1 MCIRDSSYTV
11 AVLGAG
17 NIGSA
22 VIARLLELENEIVDI
37 NLKKVLVSDIS
48 KDRDVDKKLLTDNF
62 SDILDDQSIDL
73 VIEVLGGVDPG
84 KEYIKSLLEGG
95 KAVITANKDI
105 IADCGSELVQ
115 LAQENNTCLYFEA
128 AVAAGI
134 PVLKPLIESLR
145 GESLKRVTGIINGT
159 SNYILSSMEE
169 GSSYT
174 DALNTAQDLGY
185 AEPDPTNDVEG
196 VDAKFKAMI
205 LSMICFGANP
215 TPENLYTE
223 GISTITKE
231 DFDWANRLNK
241 TIKLVA
247 VIDNENE
254 GFNARVHPVLIDTK
268 HPLAAIRGS
277 LNAVVVEGENINQL
291 VFSGP
296 GAGAAPTASA
306 IIGDVLS
313 ACHQLSS
320 DQSNWYPLRSQ
331 KFENKEFKNVSS
343 SWFVRLSVKDEP
355 GVLASIAG
363 TFGENNV
370 SIESVIQEGRGDQAE
385 LVLVTH
391 EAPEEDLQNSINQI
405 SSLDSVASVTST
417 LRVYS

>member
-1 MCIRDSSYTV
+1 MKNNSYSV

-22 VIARLLELENEIVDI
+22 VIKRLQELDSEIVDV
-37 NLKKVLVSDIS
+37 NLTKVLVSDIT
-48 KDRDVDKKLLTDNF
+48 KDRSIDKGLLTE
-62 SDILDDQSIDL
+62 DIKDIIDDKSIDL
-73 VIEVLGGVDPG
+73 VIEVLGGVEPG
-84 KEYIKSLLEGG
+84 KEYIKSLLTNG

-105 IADCGSELVQ
+105 IADCGNELVQ
-115 LAQENNTCLYFEA
+115 LAQENNACLYFEA

-145 GESLKRVTGIINGT
+145 GEDLHRVTGIINGT
-159 SNYILSSMEE
+159 SNYILTSMEE
-169 GSSYT
+169 GSTYE
-174 DALNTAQDLGY
+174 DALSTAQELGY

-196 VDAKFKAMI
+196 IDAMYKAMI
-205 LSMICFGANP
+205 LSLICFGA
-215 TPENLYTE
+215 TPNKDIVHTE

-231 DFDWANRLNK
+231 DFDWASRLSK

-247 VIDNENE
+247 LIDNE
-254 GFNARVHPVLIDTK
+254 GGAFNARVHPVLIDIK
-268 HPLAAIRGS
+268 HPLASIRGA
-277 LNAVVVEGENINQL
+277 LNAVVVEGQNINQL

-296 GAGAAPTASA
+296 GAGDAPTASA
-306 IIGDVLS
+306 VIGDVLS

-320 DQSNWYPLRSQ
+320 NQSNWYPLRNQ
-331 KFENKEFKNVSS
+331 KHDDKNFDDVSS
-343 SWFVRLSVKDEP
+343 SWFIRLSVNDEP

-370 SIESVIQEGRGDQAE
+370 SIESVIQEGRGEQAE

-391 EAPEEDLQNSINQI
+391 EAPEKDMQNSIEQI
-405 SSLDSVASVTST
+405 SSIGSVTSVTST

>member
-1 MCIRDSSYTV
+1 MKNNSYSV

-22 VIARLLELENEIVDI
+22 VITRIQELDSEIVNI
-37 NLKKVLVSDIS
+37 NLTKVLVSDIT
-48 KDRDVDKKLLTDNF
+48 KDRSIDKSLLTE
-62 SDILDDQSIDL
+62 DIKDITDDESIDL
-73 VIEVLGGVDPG
+73 VIEVLGGVEPG
-84 KEYIKSLLEGG
+84 KEYIKSLLTNG

-105 IADCGSELVQ
+105 IADCGNELVQ

-145 GESLKRVTGIINGT
+145 GEDLNRVTGIINGT
-159 SNYILSSMEE
+159 SNYILTSMEE
-169 GSSYT
+169 GSTYE
-174 DALNTAQDLGY
+174 DALSTAQELGY

-196 VDAKFKAMI
+196 IDAMYKAMI
-205 LSMICFGANP
+205 LSLICFGA
-215 TPENLYTE
+215 TPNKDIVHTE

-231 DFDWANRLNK
+231 DFDWASRLSK

-247 VIDNENE
+247 LIDNE
-254 GFNARVHPVLIDTK
+254 GGAFNARVHPVLIDIK
-268 HPLAAIRGS
+268 HPLASIRGA

-306 IIGDVLS
+306 VIGDVLS

-320 DQSNWYPLRSQ
+320 NQSNWYPLRNQ
-331 KFENKEFKNVSS
+331 KHDDKNFDDVSS
-343 SWFVRLSVKDEP
+343 SWFIRLSVNDEP

-363 TFGENNV
+363 TFGKNNV
-370 SIESVIQEGRGDQAE
+370 SIESVIQEGRGEQAE

-391 EAPEEDLQNSINQI
+391 EAPEKDMQNSIEQI
-405 SSLDSVASVTST
+405 SSLDSVTSVTST

>member
-1 MCIRDSSYTV
+1 MENKSFNV

-22 VIARLLELENEIVDI
+22 VVTRLINLDKEIVEL
-37 NLKKVLVSDIS
+37 NVAKVLVKDTSKKREIS
-48 KDRDVDKKLLTDNF
+48 NEILTDDF
-62 SDILDDQSIDL
+62 TDILNDETIDL
-73 VIEVLGGVDPG
+73 VIEVLGGVEPG
-84 KEYIKSLLEGG
+84 KEYIKSLLSNG

-105 IADCGSELVQ
+105 IADCGNELVQ

-145 GESLKRVTGIINGT
+145 GEDLIRVTGIINGT
-159 SNYILSSMEE
+159 SNYMLTSMEE
-169 GSSYT
+169 GSTYE
-174 DALNTAQDLGY
+174 DALSTAQELGY

-196 VDAKFKAMI
+196 IDAMYKAMI
-205 LSMICFGANP
+205 LSLICFGA
-215 TPENLYTE
+215 TPDKDNVHTE
-223 GISTITKE
+223 GISSITKE
-231 DFDWANRLNK
+231 DFDWASRLNK

-247 VIDNENE
+247 LIDNEGG
-254 GFNARVHPVLIDTK
+254 GFNARVHPVLIDIK
-268 HPLAAIRGS
+268 HPLAAIRGA

-306 IIGDVLS
+306 VIGDVLS

-320 DQSNWYPLRSQ
+320 NQSNWYPLRSQ
-331 KFENKEFKNVSS
+331 KNDNKNFDDVSS
-343 SWFVRLSVKDEP
+343 SWFIRLSVTDEP

-363 TFGENNV
+363 TFSENNV
-370 SIESVIQEGRGDQAE
+370 SIESVIQEGRGEQAE

-391 EAPEEDLQNSINQI
+391 EAPEKDMQNSIKQI
-405 SSLDSVASVTST
+405 ASLDSVTSVTST

>member
-1 MCIRDSSYTV
+1 MENKSFNV

-22 VIARLLELENEIVDI
+22 VVSRLMNLDKEIVEL
-37 NLKKVLVSDIS
+37 NVVKVLVKDIS
-48 KDRDVDKKLLTDNF
+48 KKREIPNEILTDDF
-62 SDILDDQSIDL
+62 TDILNDESIDL
-73 VIEVLGGVDPG
+73 VIEVLGGVEPG
-84 KEYIKSLLEGG
+84 KEYIKALLSNG

-105 IADCGSELVQ
+105 IADCGNELVQ
-115 LAQENNTCLYFEA
+115 LAQENDTCLYFEA

-145 GESLKRVTGIINGT
+145 GEDLNRVTGIINGT
-159 SNYILSSMEE
+159 SNYMLTSMEE
-169 GSSYT
+169 GSTYE
-174 DALNTAQDLGY
+174 DALITAQELGY

-196 VDAKFKAMI
+196 IDAMYKAMI
-205 LSMICFGANP
+205 LSLICFGA
-215 TPENLYTE
+215 TPDKDKVHTE
-223 GISTITKE
+223 GISSITKE
-231 DFDWANRLNK
+231 DFDWASRLNK

-247 VIDNENE
+247 LIDNEGG

-268 HPLAAIRGS
+268 HPLAAIRGA
-277 LNAVVVEGENINQL
+277 LNAVVVEGENVNQL
-291 VFSGP
+291 IFSGP

-306 IIGDVLS
+306 VIGDVLS

-320 DQSNWYPLRSQ
+320 NQSNWYPLRSQ
-331 KFENKEFKNVSS
+331 KNDNKNFDDVSS
-343 SWFVRLSVKDEP
+343 SWFIRLSVTDEP

-363 TFGENNV
+363 TFSENNV
-370 SIESVIQEGRGDQAE
+370 SIESVIQEGRGEQAE

-391 EAPEEDLQNSINQI
+391 EAPEKDMQNSIKQI

>member
-1 MCIRDSSYTV
+1 MQNNSYTV

-215 TPENLYTE
+215 KPENLYTE

>member
-1 MCIRDSSYTV
+1 MKNNSYTI

-22 VIARLLELENEIVDI
+22 VIERLENLDNEIVNI
-37 NLKKVLVSDIS
+37 ELKRVLVSDVS
-48 KDRDVDKKLLTDNF
+48 KDRNFNNELVTDNF
-62 SDILDDQSIDL
+62 EEILNDNSIDL
-73 VIEVLGGVDPG
+73 VIEVLGGVEPG
-84 KEYIKSLLEGG
+84 KEYIKSLLGNG

-105 IADCGSELVQ
+105 IADCGNELVQ

-145 GESLKRVTGIINGT
+145 GEHLNRVTGIINGT
-159 SNYILSSMEE
+159 SNYMLTSMEE
-169 GSSYT
+169 GSTYE
-174 DALNTAQDLGY
+174 DALSTAQELGY

-196 VDAKFKAMI
+196 IDAMYKAMI
-205 LSMICFGANP
+205 LSLICFGA
-215 TPENLYTE
+215 TPVKDNVHTE
-223 GISTITKE
+223 GISSITKE
-231 DFDWANRLNK
+231 DFDWASRLNK

-247 VIDNENE
+247 LIDNEGG

-268 HPLAAIRGS
+268 HPLAAIRGA

-306 IIGDVLS
+306 VIGDVLS

-320 DQSNWYPLRSQ
+320 KQSNWYPLRSR
-331 KFENKEFKNVSS
+331 KNENKNFDDVSS
-343 SWFVRLSVKDEP
+343 SWFIRLSVSDEP

-363 TFGENNV
+363 TFSENNV
-370 SIESVIQEGRGDQAE
+370 SIESVIQEGRGVQAE

-391 EAPEEDLQNSINQI
+391 EAPEKDMQNSIKQI
-405 SSLDSVASVTST
+405 SSLDSVTSVTST

>member
-1 MCIRDSSYTV
+1 MENKSFNV

-22 VIARLLELENEIVDI
+22 VVTRLMNLDKEIVEL
-37 NLKKVLVSDIS
+37 NVVKVLVKDTSKTREIS
-48 KDRDVDKKLLTDNF
+48 SEILTDDF
-62 SDILDDQSIDL
+62 TDILNDETIDL
-73 VIEVLGGVDPG
+73 VIEVLGGVEPG
-84 KEYIKSLLEGG
+84 KEYIKSLLSNG

-105 IADCGSELVQ
+105 IADCGNELVQ

-145 GESLKRVTGIINGT
+145 GEDLNRVTGIINGT
-159 SNYILSSMEE
+159 SNYMLTSMEE
-169 GSSYT
+169 GSTYK
-174 DALNTAQDLGY
+174 DALSTAQELGY

-196 VDAKFKAMI
+196 IDAMYKAMI
-205 LSMICFGANP
+205 LSLICFGA
-215 TPENLYTE
+215 TPDKDNVHTE
-223 GISTITKE
+223 GITSITKE
-231 DFDWANRLNK
+231 DFDWASRLNK

-247 VIDNENE
+247 LIDNESG
-254 GFNARVHPVLIDTK
+254 GFNSRVHPVLIDTK
-268 HPLAAIRGS
+268 HPLAAIRGA

-306 IIGDVLS
+306 VIGDVLS

-320 DQSNWYPLRSQ
+320 NQSNWYPLRNQ
-331 KFENKEFKNVSS
+331 KNENKNFDDVSS
-343 SWFVRLSVKDEP
+343 SWFIRLSVTDEP

-363 TFGENNV
+363 TFSENNV
-370 SIESVIQEGRGDQAE
+370 SIESVIQEGRGEQAE

-391 EAPEEDLQNSINQI
+391 EAPEKDMQNSIKQI
-405 SSLDSVASVTST
+405 ASLDSVTSVTST

>member
-1 MCIRDSSYTV
+1 MNNNSYTI

-22 VIARLLELENEIVDI
+22 VIERLENLDNEIVNI
-37 NLKKVLVSDIS
+37 ELKSVLVSDVS
-48 KDRDVDKKLLTDNF
+48 KDRNFNNDLVTDNF
-62 SDILDDQSIDL
+62 EEILNDDSIDL
-73 VIEVLGGVDPG
+73 VIEVLGGVEPG
-84 KEYIKSLLEGG
+84 KEYIKSLLANG

-105 IADCGSELVQ
+105 IADCGNELVQ

-145 GESLKRVTGIINGT
+145 GEDLNRVTGIINGT
-159 SNYILSSMEE
+159 SNYMLTSMEE
-169 GSSYT
+169 GSTYE
-174 DALNTAQDLGY
+174 DALSTAQELGY

-196 VDAKFKAMI
+196 IDAMYKAMI
-205 LSMICFGANP
+205 LSLICFGA
-215 TPENLYTE
+215 TPDKDNVHTE
-223 GISTITKE
+223 GISSITKE
-231 DFDWANRLNK
+231 DFDWASRLNK

-247 VIDNENE
+247 LIDNEGG
-254 GFNARVHPVLIDTK
+254 GFNARVHPALIDTK
-268 HPLAAIRGS
+268 HPLAAIRGA

-306 IIGDVLS
+306 VIGDVLS

-320 DQSNWYPLRSQ
+320 KQSNWYPLRSR
-331 KFENKEFKNVSS
+331 KNENKNFDDVSS
-343 SWFVRLSVKDEP
+343 SWFIRLSVSDEP

-363 TFGENNV
+363 TFSENNV
-370 SIESVIQEGRGDQAE
+370 SIESVIQEGRGVQAE

-391 EAPEEDLQNSINQI
+391 EAPEKDMQNSIKQI
-405 SSLDSVASVTST
+405 SSLDSVTSVTST

>member
-1 MCIRDSSYTV
+1 MKNNSYTV
-11 AVLGAG
+11 AMLGAG

-22 VIARLLELENEIVDI
+22 VIDRLENLDNELVNI
-37 NLKKVLVSDIS
+37 NLKSVLVSDIS
-48 KDRDVDKKLLTDNF
+48 KERSFNNDLLTDNF
-62 SDILDDQSIDL
+62 KDILNDDSIDL
-73 VIEVLGGVDPG
+73 VIEVLGGVEPG
-84 KEYIKSLLEGG
+84 KEYIKSLLGNG

-105 IADCGSELVQ
+105 IADCGNELVQ
-115 LAQENNTCLYFEA
+115 LAQKNNTCLYFEA

-145 GESLKRVTGIINGT
+145 GENLNRVTGIINGT
-159 SNYILSSMEE
+159 SNYILTSMEE
-169 GSSYT
+169 GSAYE
-174 DALNTAQDLGY
+174 DALSTAQKLGY

-196 VDAKFKAMI
+196 IDAMYKAMI
-205 LSMICFGANP
+205 LSLICFGA
-215 TPENLYTE
+215 TPDKDNVHTE

-231 DFDWANRLNK
+231 DFDWASRLNK

-247 VIDNENE
+247 LIDNEGA

-268 HPLAAIRGS
+268 HPLAAIRGA

-306 IIGDVLS
+306 VIGDVLS

-320 DQSNWYPLRSQ
+320 KQSNWYPLRSR
-331 KFENKEFKNVSS
+331 KNDNKNFDDVSS
-343 SWFVRLSVKDEP
+343 SWFIRLSVSDEP

-363 TFGENNV
+363 TFSENNV
-370 SIESVIQEGRGDQAE
+370 SIESVIQEGRGVQAE

-391 EAPEEDLQNSINQI
+391 EAPEKDMQNSIKQI
-405 SSLDSVASVTST
+405 SSLETVTSVTST

>member
-1 MCIRDSSYTV
+1 MENNSYSI

-22 VIARLLELENEIVDI
+22 VITRLQELDTDIVDI
-37 NLKKVLVSDIS
+37 NLAKVLVSDIS
-48 KDRDVDKKLLTDNF
+48 KDRAFDKSLLTE
-62 SDILDDQSIDL
+62 DIKDIVDDDSIDL
-73 VIEVLGGVDPG
+73 VIEVLGGVEPG
-84 KEYIKSLLEGG
+84 KEYIKSLLSNG

-105 IADCGSELVQ
+105 IADCGNELVQ

-145 GESLKRVTGIINGT
+145 GEDLSRVTGIINGT
-159 SNYILSSMEE
+159 SNYILTSMEE
-169 GSSYT
+169 GSSYG
-174 DALNTAQDLGY
+174 DALSTAQELGY

-196 VDAKFKAMI
+196 IDAMYKAMI
-205 LSMICFGANP
+205 LSLICFGA
-215 TPENLYTE
+215 TPNKDNVHTE
-223 GISTITKE
+223 GISKITKE
-231 DFDWANRLNK
+231 DFDWASRLNK

-247 VIDNENE
+247 LIDNEGG

-268 HPLAAIRGS
+268 HPLAAIRGA
-277 LNAVVVEGENINQL
+277 LNAVVVEGENVNQL

-306 IIGDVLS
+306 VIGDVLS

-320 DQSNWYPLRSQ
+320 NQSNWYPLRSQ
-331 KFENKEFKNVSS
+331 KNDNKNFDDVSS
-343 SWFVRLSVKDEP
+343 SWFIRLSVTDEP

-363 TFGENNV
+363 TFSENNV
-370 SIESVIQEGRGDQAE
+370 SIESVIQEGRGEQAE

-391 EAPEEDLQNSINQI
+391 EAPEKDMQNSIKQI
-405 SSLDSVASVTST
+405 SSLDSVTSVTST

>member
-1 MCIRDSSYTV
+1 MENNSYSV

-22 VIARLLELENEIVDI
+22 VITRLQELDTEIVDI
-37 NLKKVLVSDIS
+37 NLTKVLVSDIT
-48 KDRDVDKKLLTDNF
+48 KDRAFDKSLLTE
-62 SDILDDQSIDL
+62 DIKDIVDDDSIDL
-73 VIEVLGGVDPG
+73 VIEVLGGVEPG
-84 KEYIKSLLEGG
+84 KEYIKSLLSNG

-105 IADCGSELVQ
+105 IADCGNELVQ

-145 GESLKRVTGIINGT
+145 GEELSRVTGIINGT
-159 SNYILSSMEE
+159 SNYILTSMEE
-169 GSSYT
+169 GSSYG
-174 DALNTAQDLGY
+174 DALSTAQELGY

-196 VDAKFKAMI
+196 IDAMYKAMI
-205 LSMICFGANP
+205 LSLICFGA
-215 TPENLYTE
+215 TPDKDNVHTE
-223 GISTITKE
+223 GISTITKD
-231 DFDWANRLNK
+231 DFDWASRLNK

-247 VIDNENE
+247 LIDNEGG

-268 HPLAAIRGS
+268 HPLASIRGA
-277 LNAVVVEGENINQL
+277 LNAVVVEGENVNQL

-306 IIGDVLS
+306 VIGDVLS

-320 DQSNWYPLRSQ
+320 NQSNWYPLRSQ
-331 KFENKEFKNVSS
+331 KNDNKNFDDVSS
-343 SWFVRLSVKDEP
+343 SWFIRLSVTDQP

-363 TFGENNV
+363 TFSENNV
-370 SIESVIQEGRGDQAE
+370 SIESVIQEGRGEQAE

-391 EAPEEDLQNSINQI
+391 EAPEKDMQNSIKQI